1 MINFTFLKKA
11 LTNKPTLV
19 IQPIRYNWHY
29 VVWYRNVI
37 VTTISLVIPLTCLAY
52 WNFNTLTIMR
62 RRRLASHPQVALLPN
77 DTHSQGK
84 SPQIDA
90 TNVLPA
96 SHNVT
101 ISVDSNVP
109 HILARSNS
117 VSAKSKLAL
126 PLVTI
131 F

>member
-1 MINFTFLKKA
+1 MIDFTFYKKA

-29 VVWYRNVI
+29 VVWYRNVV

-52 WNFNTLTIMR
+52 WNFNTLCIMR
-62 RRRLASHPQVALLPN
+62 RRRLGSQQQVALLPN
-77 DTHSQGK
+77 DIHSQGK

-101 ISVDSNVP
+101 DGNVT

-126 PLVTI
+126 PLVII

>member
-1 MINFTFLKKA
+1 MINFTFHKKA
-11 LTNKPTLV
+11 LTNKATLV

-52 WNFNTLTIMR
+52 WNFNTLSIMAS
-62 RRRLASHPQVALLPN
+62 RRLGSQQQVVIPLN
-77 DTHSQGK
+77 DTNLQSE

-90 TNVLPA
+90 THVHPINLI
-96 SHNVT
+96 VT
-101 ISVDSNVP
+101 IFADVSHV
-109 HILARSNS
+109 LTRSNS
-117 VSAKSKLAL
+117 LSEKSKLVL
-126 PLVTI
+126 PLVII